1 MAREGLEVADVF
13 RHFGPAFRDQH
24 GASLSAARRHAMTAI
39 ERCRTVAL
47 GGHVER
53 CGDCGHQR
61 VAYNSCRNRNCP
73 KCQGL
78 ARAQWLEDRQAELLD
93 VPYFH
98 VVFTVPDQIAT
109 IAFQNQTVV
118 YDILFRAASETLR
131 TIAADPKHLGA
142 EIGFL
147 AVLHTWGQNLLHHPH
162 IHCLVPGG
170 GIAPD
175 GQSWVACR
183 PGFFLPV
190 TVLSRLFRGLFL
202 HDLQRAFTAGE
213 LNFFSAHRHLYE
225 PAAFRRYLAPT
236 WDTDWVVYA
245 KRPFAGPAQ
254 VLDYVGRYTHRVAIS
269 NNRLVSLAGGKVSFR
284 WKDYRDGNRQKT
296 MTLDGGEFIR
306 RFLIHVLPD
315 GFHRIRYYGFLGNCH
330 RASKL
335 AQCRELLGMAPPLPA
350 TGPSADYRDRFEALT
365 GLSLRQ
371 CPHCHTGIMV
381 VLGCIA
387 RPTVYAPG
395 PDTS

>member
-13 RHFGPAFRDQH
+13 RHFGPAFRDRR
-24 GASLSAARRHAMTAI
+24 GASLSTARRRAMRAI
-39 ERCRTVAL
+39 ELCRTAPL
-47 GGHVER
+47 GGHAER
-53 CGDCGHQR
+53 CDECGHQR
-61 VAYNSCRNRNCP
+61 IAYNSCRNRNCP

-78 ARAQWLEDRQAELLD
+78 ARAKWLEDRQAELLD

-98 VVFTVPDQIAT
+98 VVFTVPDEIAA

-162 IHCLVPGG
+162 LHCLVPGG

-175 GQSWVACR
+175 GRSWIACR

-190 TVLSRLFRGLFL
+190 RVLSRMFRGLFL
-202 HDLQRAFTAGE
+202 HHLTQAFAGGK
-213 LNFFSAHRHLYE
+213 LNFFSVHRHLHE
-225 PAAFRRYLAPT
+225 PAAFRRYLAPVHRT
-236 WDTDWVVYA
+236 EWVVYA

-269 NNRLVSLAGGKVSFR
+269 NNRLVSMDNDKVRFR
-284 WKDYRDGNRQKT
+284 WRDYRDGNRQKT
-296 MTLDGGEFIR
+296 MTLQGGEFIR
-306 RFLIHVLPD
+306 RFLVHVLPD
-315 GFHRIRYYGFLGNCH
+315 GFRRIRYYGFLGNCH
-330 RASKL
+330 RAQKL
-335 AQCRELLGMAPPLPA
+335 ALCRELLGMVPTARADPP
-350 TGPSADYRDRFEALT
+350 ADYRDRFETLT
-365 GLSLRQ
+365 GQSLRA
-371 CPHCHTGIMV
+371 CPHCQTGVMAVIS
-381 VLGCIA
+381 CIP
-387 RPTVYAPG
+387 RPMACQLG